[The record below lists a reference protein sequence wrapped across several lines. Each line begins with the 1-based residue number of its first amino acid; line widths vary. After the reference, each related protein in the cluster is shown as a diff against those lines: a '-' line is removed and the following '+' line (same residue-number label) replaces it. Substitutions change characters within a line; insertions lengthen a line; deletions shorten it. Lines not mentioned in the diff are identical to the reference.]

1 MHPTRPAAA
10 TSKRWSMLI
19 SMNIRCDQCGY
30 ESDSRYRFCGMCGA
44 KLPLPPAPGSEPAA
58 ARPEREESSRPM
70 SAPSFLG
77 LSEEPPT
84 SSVTYLLE
92 DELSTSHWKRTLVL
106 VICLVVL
113 GIAGWHWRTQLHAYV
128 TAKLAQQ
135 PSNNPAEAPAPA
147 EAPVS
152 VPPASRPTAE
162 VAPASPNANAAVEKP
177 VTGVSD
183 LPANPPQNSAPPA
196 PPTAVLPPSSP
207 QPEAAAAA
215 KPEQTVDN
223 PPASTKQEVPTAAS
237 QISKSTEP
245 QVQKP
250 TSVRNTGEQL
260 EADGE
265 RYLYGTGGVA
275 ADCSRALKD
284 LTAAAGQGSAK
295 AYSVLGTIYA
305 TGHCTGRDLTLAY
318 HWFAKALQQDPG
330 NTRLQRD
337 LQVLWNQM
345 SDDERQIAMRTRR

>member
-1 MHPTRPAAA
+1 
-10 TSKRWSMLI
+10 
-19 SMNIRCDQCGY
+19 
-30 ESDSRYRFCGMCGA
+30 
-44 KLPLPPAPGSEPAA
+44 
-58 ARPEREESSRPM
+58 
-70 SAPSFLG
+70 
-77 LSEEPPT
+77 
-84 SSVTYLLE
+84 
-92 DELSTSHWKRTLVL
+92 L

-128 TAKLAQQ
+128 TAKLAQE
-135 PSNNPAEAPAPA
+135 PSNNPAEAPAPP

-152 VPPASRPTAE
+152 VPAASAPVSE
-162 VAPASPNANAAVEKP
+162 VAPAGPNGSAAVEKP
-177 VTGVSD
+177 VTGGD
-183 LPANPPQNSAPPA
+183 LAANPSQNSAPPA
-196 PPTAVLPPSSP
+196 PQAATLPPPSP

-223 PPASTKQEVPTAAS
+223 PPPSAKQEAPTTPS
-237 QISKSTEP
+237 QISKSTQP
-245 QVQKP
+245 QAP
-250 TSVRNTGEQL
+250 RTTSLRNTGDQL

-265 RYLYGTGGVA
+265 RYLYGTGGA
-275 ADCSRALKD
+275 APDCSRALKD
-284 LTAAAGQGSAK
+284 LTGAAGQGSAK

-305 TGHCTGRDLTLAY
+305 TGHCTDRDLPLAY